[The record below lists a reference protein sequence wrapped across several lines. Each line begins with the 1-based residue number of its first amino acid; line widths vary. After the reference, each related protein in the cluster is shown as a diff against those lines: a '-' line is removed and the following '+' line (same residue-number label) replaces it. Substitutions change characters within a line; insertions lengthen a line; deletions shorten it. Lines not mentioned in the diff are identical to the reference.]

1 MVEIKSKASKV
12 TVPVTRT
19 VFSEQTVNLYDIF
32 NKEVFDSD
40 ISVLD
45 GFQKFVE
52 LVYSGFKF
60 PLPSMNIL
68 QVKMPDNLKDV
79 DPDKVLVAV
88 SGGLDSIAQ
97 MLSLVEN
104 GKDVVAYTM
113 ANLNRSC
120 GGQEF
125 KAMKDVCA
133 KVGVPVVEARY
144 VGDWKKDN
152 PYRKHWAENPIK
164 NQMIMSTMV
173 DWCLENGCRTIS
185 LGEKDNF
192 FLKDCVPGTNFTDAS
207 EVSRTFIECVNRHVG
222 IDYLTM
228 PLSMTKF
235 DELKIAMKYGVED
248 LLFSCFAAQSSRK
261 CHETNQKKY
270 GITLWKNNCGCS
282 CRKCAHYNLLLHY
295 GGVKVFPPEFVEACW
310 KKLYSTKELANT
322 FNPSMDEQTRMDNLF
337 NFSA

>member
-1 MVEIKSKASKV
+1 MITVNPKSSRV
-12 TVPVTRT
+12 TLPVSTAT
-19 VFSEQTVNLYDIF
+19 FSEPTINLYDIC
-32 NKEVFDSD
+32 NREVFDND

-60 PLPSMNIL
+60 PLPNMNIL
-68 QVKMPDNLKDV
+68 PVKLPDNLPDV
-79 DPDKVLVAV
+79 DPNKVLVAV

-97 MLSLVEN
+97 MLSLIEN

-113 ANLNRSC
+113 YNLNHNC
-120 GGQEF
+120 GGQEYR
-125 KAMKDVCA
+125 AMKDVCG
-133 KVGVPVVEARY
+133 KVGVPIVEAKY
-144 VGDWKKDN
+144 VGNWKRDN

-164 NQMIMSTMV
+164 NQMLMSTMV

-192 FLKDCVPGTNFTDAS
+192 FIKDCVPGTNFTDAS

-222 IDYLTM
+222 VDYLTM
-228 PLSMTKF
+228 PLSMTKL

-248 LLFSCFAAQSSRK
+248 LMFSCFAAQGSRMY
-261 CHETNQKKY
+261 HEINQKKY
-270 GITLWKNNCGCS
+270 GIALWKNNCGCS

-295 GGVKVFPPEFVEACW
+295 GGLKSYPPEFIDACW
-310 KKLYSTKELANT
+310 RKLYSTKELANT
-322 FNPSMDEQTRMDNLF
+322 FNPLMDEQTRMDNLF